1 MLTKIKVALFG
12 WLHKTSIYKYVMIKI
27 VPYIR
32 FSIYYTSF
40 TGIKYN
46 TLAKAIKPGDVILCT
61 DNKKLTTMLIPG
73 EFSHAALCVSND
85 GVWETSEMNQYNYD
99 KTTLFDICKMSD
111 RVVLLRPQLP
121 ASVIAEAVER
131 CKSFED
137 VDYDLTFTLNV
148 STLYC
153 SELVYMSYTG
163 NSLEVNVTDEVGL
176 GKPYVSPIGLY
187 NANKLKVIIDSDD
200 ISADSIN

>member
-1 MLTKIKVALFG
+1 MLNKIKLVLFS
-12 WLHKTSIYKYVMIKI
+12 WLHNTSIYKYVMIKI

-32 FSIYYTSF
+32 FSVYYTSF

-46 TLAKAIKPGDVILCT
+46 ALAEAMKPGDVILCT
-61 DNKKLTTMLIPG
+61 DDKKLTTLLVPG
-73 EFSHAALCVSND
+73 EFSHAAMCVSND

-99 KTTLFDICKMSD
+99 KTTLFDICKTSD

-121 ASVIAEAVER
+121 DNVINEAIER
-131 CKSFED
+131 CKSFEN
-137 VDYDLTFTLNV
+137 VNYDITFTLNV

-163 NSLEVNVTDEVGL
+163 NSLEVNVTDEVGI
-176 GKPYVSPIGLY
+176 GRPYVSPIGLY
-187 NANKLKVIIDSDD
+187 NANKLKVILDSD
-200 ISADSIN
+200 AL

>member
-1 MLTKIKVALFG
+1 MFTKIKLVLFN
-12 WLHKTSIYKYVMIKI
+12 WLHKTTVYKYVMIKI

-46 TLAKAIKPGDVILCT
+46 VLAENMKPGDVILCT
-61 DNKKLTTMLIPG
+61 DSKKLTTMLVPG

-85 GVWETSEMNQYNYD
+85 GVWETSEMNHYDYD

-121 ASVIAEAVER
+121 DSVINEAVER
-131 CKSFED
+131 CKSFENIN
-137 VDYDLTFTLNV
+137 YDITFTLNV
-148 STLYC
+148 KTLYC

-163 NSLEVNVTDEVGL
+163 NSLEVNVSDEVGL
-176 GKPYVSPIGLY
+176 GKPYVSPTGLY
-187 NANKLKVIIDSDD
+187 NSNKLKVIIDSDN
-200 ISADSIN
+200 ISADSIK